1 MNIVVIR
8 KMMSGLLALI
18 LGLAPLGASAGEHNI
33 ASPDIASADMADAD
47 ILGLGGITP
56 VGMWEADNKESRYQV
71 TLCGDGTQLCAE
83 LVWIR
88 PRDINRRNKP
98 YINTYVV
105 YEAVRAR
112 PAEWKGDI
120 NIYGTKYG
128 GSVKII
134 NQNKLLL
141 TGCIF
146 ILCETFELNRRRN
159 PDGTRV
165 NISQADQG

>member
-1 MNIVVIR
+1 MSVVVIR
-8 KMMSGLLALI
+8 KLMAGLLALI
-18 LGLAPLGASAGEHNI
+18 LGLLPLGAVAGEHDVTNT
-33 ASPDIASADMADAD
+33 DMADAD

-56 VGMWEADNKESRYQV
+56 VGVWEADNKESRYQV

-98 YINTYVV
+98 YLNTFVV

-120 NIYGTKYG
+120 NIYGTTYG

-146 ILCETFELNRRRN
+146 VLCETFELYRRRN

-165 NISQADQG
+165 NIPQADQS

>member
-1 MNIVVIR
+1 MNIVVI
-8 KMMSGLLALI
+8 KKLMSGLLALV
-18 LGLAPLGASAGEHNI
+18 LGLVPISAVAGEH
-33 ASPDIASADMADAD
+33 DIADPD

-56 VGMWEADNKESRYQV
+56 VGLWEADNRESRYQV

-88 PRDINRRNKP
+88 PRDINRRNKQF
-98 YINTYVV
+98 INTYVV

-120 NIYGTKYG
+120 NVYGTVYG
-128 GSVKII
+128 GSVRII

-146 ILCETFELNRRRN
+146 ILCETFELYRREN
-159 PDGTRV
+159 PDGTRFFA
-165 NISQADQG
+165 NADQG